1 LAVRQGPVLGDLK
14 GRVNAEWVAA
24 FLADPQKVKAGT
36 MMPGLFEGLD
46 EKEKAVQVE
55 AVTHYLMS
63 LRPTGKAAK
72 PKVPKH
78 ANAERGSA
86 VFHQVG
92 CVACHAPTA
101 DFHPAVGAPKAEEFT
116 SRPVPLPE
124 LKAKY
129 SVLSLAAFLEAPD
142 KVRPDG
148 RMPHLGLSNEDAMDI
163 ACHLMDFRPSDP
175 REAAGLKAFA
185 VEAAFS
191 GLLVLVYQ
199 NACAHKQ
206 RSEPNSYFGLAV
218 GFAVLAGGAAVSPI
232 SGGCFNPAIGMG
244 IDFATFSADPQ
255 TFQDIWLYWGAP
267 FAGALLATAFAKLMN
282 AVDKRTVAFPGWLCR
297 CRCLCCREP
306 AAGGGGGGALRYAGY
321 DAAYAAA
328 GDAAAPAGDDG
339 HVPLIVPLAE
349 FVGTFFL
356 VFTSSMA
363 QEPLAVGG
371 VLLALVYTLDHV
383 CGADFNPAV
392 TLAVALRLGRLL
404 KDRGKIAVIVLA
416 QMGGGFAAAFLAYV
430 VSQAVNYP
438 SPSGARGSDGAV
450 FFECLWTAAL
460 VLTVLTV
467 MTEVSDA
474 EEEAEMAD
482 AAAMYTRSG
491 HSKSYHGIAIGLVV
505 TAGIYSASSG
515 GAGGGGVFNPAIGV
529 PVVVVNSFLAGKDIV
544 PAWICEWWLGS
555 LVMVCVWGGSPRQ
568 GQTTRSHARPHAYS
582 PTFPRRRGWALWRRG
597 AGRVRVRAAAHH
609 ARARGHGGAAGGGR
623 VRRAPALLLALR
635 RPRE

>member
-1 LAVRQGPVLGDLK
+1 MPPPKREACCGRSLTRGAQRILAEGVGSFLLTLVVVLSAVNGYPTFAPPAFALVALTYALQHLSNHFNPAVSFSMFLNGSLDWRLCLFFIAAQTLGGVLGGVL
-14 GRVNAEWVAA
+14 GNA
-24 FLADPQKVKAGT
+24 
-36 MMPGLFEGLD
+36 
-46 EKEKAVQVE
+46 
-55 AVTHYLMS
+55 
-63 LRPTGKAAK
+63 LRT
-72 PKVPKH
+72 VPIVSYNP
-78 ANAERGSA
+78 ANQG
-86 VFHQVG
+86 
-92 CVACHAPTA
+92 
-101 DFHPAVGAPKAEEFT
+101 
-116 SRPVPLPE
+116 
-124 LKAKY
+124 
-129 SVLSLAAFLEAPD
+129 
-142 KVRPDG
+142 
-148 RMPHLGLSNEDAMDI
+148 
-163 ACHLMDFRPSDP
+163 
-175 REAAGLKAFA
+175 KAFA

-321 DAAYAAA
+321 DAAYVAA

-450 FFECLWTAAL
+450 FFEGLWTAAL

-491 HSKSYHGIAIGLVV
+491 HSKSYHGIATGLVL
-505 TAGIYSASSG
+505 TAGILSATEG
-515 GAGGGGVFNPAIGV
+515 GAGGGGVFNPAVGV
-529 PVVVVNSFLAGKDIV
+529 PVVVVNSFLAGRDIV
-544 PAWICEWWLGS
+544 PAWICAWDQKG
-555 LVMVCVWGGSPRQ
+555 VGG
-568 GQTTRSHARPHAYS
+568 
-582 PTFPRRRGWALWRRG
+582 
-597 AGRVRVRAAAHH
+597 
-609 ARARGHGGAAGGGR
+609 
-623 VRRAPALLLALR
+623 
-635 RPRE
+635 